1 MDTSKEAFVKL
12 WSTLSPQEQ
21 VSKVYSFLQ
30 QNRAGS
36 KTPDDPAWSKLS
48 ESSLKEAQA
57 KHGDEWVEVLE
68 LAKRP
73 DESVDQVRDR
83 FMQYL
88 ASPTATKTGASTGAV
103 VAAVVAALALFFVF
117 RKKK

>member
-12 WSTLSPQEQ
+12 WATLSPQEQ

-30 QNRAGS
+30 QNRTGS
-36 KTPDDPAWSKLS
+36 KFANDPAWDALS

-57 KHGDEWVEVLE
+57 KSDEWVEVLE

-73 DESVDQVRDR
+73 DESVDQVGVR

-88 ASPTATKTGASTGAV
+88 TAPTGTKTGASTGAV

>member
-1 MDTSKEAFVKL
+1 MDTSQEAFVKL

-36 KTPDDPAWSKLS
+36 KAPDDPVWSKLS

-57 KHGDEWVEVLE
+57 KGDKWVEVLE

-73 DESVDQVRDR
+73 GESVDQVRDR

-88 ASPTATKTGASTGAV
+88 ASPTATKTGASTGAA